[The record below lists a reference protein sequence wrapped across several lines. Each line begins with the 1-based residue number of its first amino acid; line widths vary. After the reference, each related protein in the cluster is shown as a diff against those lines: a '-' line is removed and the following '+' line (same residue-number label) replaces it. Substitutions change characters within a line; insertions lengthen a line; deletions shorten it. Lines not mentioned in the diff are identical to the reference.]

1 MQYSTDGGST
11 FNAIPSSTNINVY
24 QNSSLQFKYIISPS
38 NATDAT
44 AIWTDKNGQSVG
56 TTQIITADTGTT
68 GTHTYAATSNSDST
82 ISVTVQYTVAL
93 TPTVTGVDISYN
105 GTTLTTNTTYNANVG
120 DTVSLGYTV
129 NGTGAISKIA
139 KWRDKNTITTDTS
152 NPRSITF
159 TTAGTYTYDVV
170 VTDAF
175 VSSYAVTIEVTSV
188 TPTVTGLTTTASVNG
203 TQVATNGG
211 TFTIAQATDVS
222 LAATVTGTGSFDNTV
237 TWKVTNANGDV
248 LSTLTDNPS
257 TLATESSWSAGT
269 YTITCTSN
277 GDTSVTKTMTMIIT
291 AS

>member
-1 MQYSTDGGST
+1 M
-11 FNAIPSSTNINVY
+11 
-24 QNSSLQFKYIISPS
+24 
-38 NATDAT
+38 
-44 AIWTDKNGQSVG
+44 
-56 TTQIITADTGTT
+56 
-68 GTHTYAATSNSDST
+68 
-82 ISVTVQYTVAL
+82 
-93 TPTVTGVDISYN
+93 
-105 GTTLTTNTTYNANVG
+105 TTNTTYNANVG

-175 VSSYAVTIEVTSV
+175 VSSYAVTVKVTSV
-188 TPTVTGLTTTASVNG
+188 TPTVTGLTTTASVYD
-203 TQVATNGG
+203 AWLAADGG
-211 TFTIAQATDVS
+211 AFTIAPATDVS

-257 TLATESSWSAGT
+257 TLTTESSWSAGT